1 MTECVPCFDHKS
13 CVLLTVALGC
23 RDDHYYQ
30 IQSERSRILSEKET
44 LEKVYQALLEEH
56 RTLQT
61 NYDDAVSEKDD
72 AISQMRQ
79 AQREA
84 DSKRVDTRGD
94 AMLRGEIDRLRAD
107 L

>member
-1 MTECVPCFDHKS
+1 MDS
-13 CVLLTVALGC
+13 L

-61 NYDDAVSEKDD
+61 NFDDIQSEKEDAVAQLK
-72 AISQMRQ
+72 Q

-84 DSKRVDTRGD
+84 DISSKRVDTRGD

>member
-1 MTECVPCFDHKS
+1 MDS
-13 CVLLTVALGC
+13 L

-61 NYDDAVSEKDD
+61 NFDDIQSEKEDAVAQLK
-72 AISQMRQ
+72 Q

-84 DSKRVDTRGD
+84 DSSSKRVDTRGD

>member
-1 MTECVPCFDHKS
+1 M
-13 CVLLTVALGC
+13 
-23 RDDHYYQ
+23 
-30 IQSERSRILSEKET
+30 
-44 LEKVYQALLEEH
+44 YQALLEEH

-61 NYDDAVSEKDD
+61 NFDDIQSEKEDAVAQLK
-72 AISQMRQ
+72 Q

-84 DSKRVDTRGD
+84 DSSSKRVDTRGD

>member
-1 MTECVPCFDHKS
+1 MRTRPPVWQKGDERVHSP
-13 CVLLTVALGC
+13 

-44 LEKVYQALLEEH
+44 LEKVYQTLLEEH

-61 NYDDAVSEKDD
+61 HHDDLVSEKDE
-72 AISQMRQ
+72 ALAQLRQ

-84 DSKRVDTRGD
+84 DSSRRVDTRGD
-94 AMLRGEIDRLRAD
+94 AVLKGEIDRLRAD

>member
-1 MTECVPCFDHKS
+1 MLNFR
-13 CVLLTVALGC
+13 

-61 NYDDAVSEKDD
+61 NFDDIQSEKEDAVAQLK
-72 AISQMRQ
+72 Q

-84 DSKRVDTRGD
+84 DSSSKRVDTRGD

>member
-1 MTECVPCFDHKS
+1 M
-13 CVLLTVALGC
+13 
-23 RDDHYYQ
+23 YQ
-30 IQSERSRILSEKET
+30 S
-44 LEKVYQALLEEH
+44 LLEEH

-61 NYDDAVSEKDD
+61 NFDDISSEKDD
-72 AISQMRQ
+72 AVAQLKQ

-84 DSKRVDTRGD
+84 DSNNKRVDARGD